1 VDLALSVTEADIDSR
16 FFPDA
21 FLLDALSILRPA
33 VWIPYFYFSK
43 RVFKIRERRKKGA
56 TMNCRKGFD
65 NDRYLREQE
74 SAILER
80 VERFNNK
87 LYLEFGGKL
96 LFDYHAARV
105 LPGYDPNVKM
115 RLLSELRDKADILLC
130 IYAGD
135 IERKKIRADFGITY
149 DSDALKLIDDLR
161 TWGVNVLGVVI
172 TRFENQPSAILF
184 KNKLERRN
192 IKVYT
197 HRYTKG
203 YPTDVNMIVS
213 DEGYGANDYI
223 ETHKPLVIVTGPG
236 PGSGKLATCL
246 SQLYHDYRRGI
257 QSGYAKFETFPI
269 WNIPLKHPVNIA
281 YEAATADIRDFNLID
296 PFHLEAYQ
304 KATVNYN
311 RDVEVFPVLKRILEK
326 ITGGKSF
333 YQSPTDMGVNRAGMA
348 IVEDDVTRE
357 AAKQEVIRRYFRYR
371 CEYAMGFA
379 DRETV
384 QRVELFIKDF
394 QLSPEHRKVVE
405 PARRAAEKAQ
415 RDDRGAE
422 GIYCGAA
429 IELKDGTVITGSNS
443 PLLHAASSVVIHA
456 IKHLAG
462 IPAKIRLLPTSIT
475 DSVHYLKT
483 KILKEKSVSL
493 DLEETLIA
501 LSISAT
507 TNSAAQL
514 AIEQLKELENCEV
527 HMTHIPTPGDEAGLR
542 RLGVNLTSD
551 PNFSS
556 KNLFIS

>member
-1 VDLALSVTEADIDSR
+1 MDGGVGFD
-16 FFPDA
+16 
-21 FLLDALSILRPA
+21 
-33 VWIPYFYFSK
+33 
-43 RVFKIRERRKKGA
+43 RER
-56 TMNCRKGFD
+56 
-65 NDRYLREQE
+65 YLKEQKA
-74 SAILER
+74 AILER

-105 LPGYDPNVKM
+105 LPGYDPNAKI
-115 RLLSELRDKADILLC
+115 RLLAELRDKADVLLC

-149 DSDALKLIDDLR
+149 DSDALKLIDDMR
-161 TWGVNVLGVVI
+161 SWGIQPLAVVI
-172 TRFENQPSAILF
+172 TRFENQPAACLF

-203 YPTDVNMIVS
+203 YPTDVGLIVS
-213 DEGYGANDYI
+213 DDGYGANEYI
-223 ETHKPLVIVTGPG
+223 ETRNPLVIVTGPG

-246 SQLYHDYRRGI
+246 SQLFHDYRRGTR
-257 QSGYAKFETFPI
+257 SGYAKFETFPI
-269 WNIPLKHPVNIA
+269 WDIPLKHPVNIA

-304 KATVNYN
+304 KVAVNYN

-326 ITGGKSF
+326 ITGGQSF
-333 YQSPTDMGVNRAGMA
+333 YQSPTDMGVNRAGAA
-348 IVEDDVTRE
+348 IVDDALTRE

-394 QLSPEHRKVVE
+394 QLSPECRRVVK
-405 PARRAAEKAQ
+405 PARKAADKAQ
-415 RDDRGAE
+415 RDQRGDD

-429 IELKDGTVITGSNS
+429 IELKDGTIINGSNS

-462 IPAKIRLLPTSIT
+462 IPAKIRLLPPNIINAIHS
-475 DSVHYLKT
+475 LKT
-483 KILKEKSVSL
+483 EVLKEKSVSL

-507 TNSAAQL
+507 ANSAAQL
-514 AIEQLKELENCEV
+514 AIEHLNELENCEA

-556 KNLFIS
+556 KNLFIT